1 MKLLPHYFKWIGLV
15 LFFAGFVTG
24 AFSVDARKAFVE
36 GRNAAI
42 DNPDKKI
49 ELNTDWGLPKR
60 VGHIADFVSIAGLL
74 IYVLA
79 KQKREDELMQKLR
92 YESAFLVM
100 VITLAIILLT
110 YGFKSDFTID
120 PSGLLSLQMIGY
132 LITRAIK
139 RKLIEGAFFEKQ
151 TVLEK
156 TIE

>member
-15 LFFAGFVTG
+15 LFFAGFITG
-24 AFSVDARKAFVE
+24 AFSPEARKAFVE
-36 GRNAAI
+36 GWNAGA
-42 DNPDKKI
+42 DNSDKRI
-49 ELNTDWGLPKR
+49 ELNTDRGLPQN
-60 VGHIADFVSIAGLL
+60 VSHIADFVSIAGLL

-100 VITLAIILLT
+100 VITLAIILLI
-110 YGFKSDFTID
+110 YGFKSDFTVD
-120 PSGLLSLQMIGY
+120 PSVLLSLQMIGY
-132 LITRAIK
+132 LIIRAIK
-139 RKLIEGAFFEKQ
+139 RNLIEGGSFEEQ